1 MRVNV
6 RCRECVDDGH
16 VPSGAMARLPWNQGQ
31 AVRLLTVVSA
41 EALRLFDCWN
51 VRSNKSAKDQV
62 IQPGMT
68 LNSSRI
74 FLASQGMLTER
85 VRCGT
90 AWTLVSL
97 AECTAESK
105 TNSYTDGAVIEMK
118 PAGTDRDCMKPV
130 TTVRC
135 YSC

>member
-1 MRVNV
+1 
-6 RCRECVDDGH
+6 
-16 VPSGAMARLPWNQGQ
+16 
-31 AVRLLTVVSA
+31 
-41 EALRLFDCWN
+41 
-51 VRSNKSAKDQV
+51 
-62 IQPGMT
+62 MT

-90 AWTLVSL
+90 AWTPVSL

-118 PAGTDRDCMKPV
+118 PAGTDRDCMKLVGCYPLGELPIFHKAFV
-130 TTVRC
+130 LFLCGQNVRVSVLGFIIHMTLCLGHMREHIPTV
-135 YSC
+135 YY